1 MEKRL
6 ALSLAMFLLATVP
19 GLHAKSLSGSDSAQE
34 QQGSSVDCTGAIL
47 APGEDCTTESVRS
60 PQVRSFGES
69 GIPSLTS
76 LGTAG
81 AENAPLTRQSRIVS
95 QSQTQQPPAN
105 PPTEFQ
111 KFVAATTGQ
120 FLPIFGEDLFLRVP
134 STFSPSELAPVPSQY
149 VIGPDDELRV
159 RIWGQINYSGN
170 LRVDRSGS
178 IYLPQIGAV
187 PVAGVQFSAL
197 DQHLRAAV
205 AKTYRNFD
213 LSVDMGRIRSMQIY
227 VTGQARRPGAYT
239 ISSLS
244 SLVDAL
250 FATGGPSP
258 QGSLRH
264 IQLNR
269 NGKTVAEF
277 DLYALL
283 IRGDKS
289 KDVPLLPEDVLY
301 IPVAGPQVAIT
312 GSVRNQGIYELR
324 GGESIGDLIELAG
337 RTTAIASTNSRI
349 SLERVEPG
357 RLLQAMEF
365 KFDAGGLAASLMNG
379 DILRVHSILPAYEKT
394 VTLRGYVANPGR
406 FGWKPGMKISDL
418 IPDKDSLMS
427 RDYWWERS
435 HLGLPAP
442 EFEPS
447 ITTLGQGQQP
457 PDLTGAL
464 AANVKQSPWNAQ
476 GQKGNNGT
484 LASGIDEAPTSAN
497 TGQSA
502 QNDVHLLAPEINWNH
517 AVIERIDSNTLR
529 PSLISFDLGKLVLDH
544 DASQDIVLEPG
555 DTITVF
561 SQADVHVPID
571 QQVKYVKLEG
581 EFIHPGFYSVLPGET
596 LRDLTRRAGG
606 LTPRAYLYGSEFTR
620 ESTRLLQQ
628 QRLDEYVRTI
638 TIESERGTQ
647 ALAVSGSS
655 SASSAG
661 DVAASR
667 TAAQEMIARLSEV
680 KATGRIVQQFRPKS
694 VSVAE
699 VPAISLESGDK
710 FAVPFAPASVNVV
723 GAVYDQN
730 SFAYQPGRPV
740 GYYLRLAGG
749 SNRNADWRHAFL
761 IRADGSV
768 VSRDHAKSFGMFS
781 NSFDS
786 IQMNPGDTIVV
797 PDKTMRPTALR
808 GFLDWSQLFSQLAL
822 GAAAI
827 RVI

>member
-6 ALSLAMFLLATVP
+6 ALSLAMFLLATIP
-19 GLHAKSLSGSDSAQE
+19 GLHAQNSSGSDSLQE
-34 QQGSSVDCTGAIL
+34 QQGSSVDCTDAIL
-47 APGEDCTTESVRS
+47 ASSEECTTEPARS

-69 GIPSLTS
+69 GSPSPTS

-81 AENAPLTRQSRIVS
+81 AENAPLTRQSRTVS
-95 QSQTQQPPAN
+95 QLQTPQLPPN

-159 RIWGQINYSGN
+159 RIWGQINFSGN
-170 LRVDRSGS
+170 LRVDRSGN

-187 PVAGVQFSAL
+187 PVAGLEFSAL

-213 LSVDMGRIRSMQIY
+213 ISVDMGRIRSMQIY
-227 VTGQARRPGAYT
+227 VAGQARRPGAYT

-301 IPVAGPQVAIT
+301 IPVAGPQVAIM

-324 GGESIGDLIELAG
+324 GGESVGDLIELAG
-337 RTTAIASTNSRI
+337 QTTAIASTNSRI

-427 RDYWWERS
+427 RDYWWQRS

-447 ITTLGQGQQP
+447 ITTIGEGQQP
-457 PDLTGAL
+457 AESNARGLTTSVTQSTLTAAL
-464 AANVKQSPWNAQ
+464 TSNAKSSPRNQSAGQ
-476 GQKGNNGT
+476 GQKGSNGS
-484 LASGIDEAPTSAN
+484 LAAGVEDAQGSMNAE
-497 TGQSA
+497 QSA
-502 QNDVHLLAPEINWNH
+502 HNDVRLLAPQINWNH
-517 AVIERIDSNTLR
+517 AVIERIDSNTLT

-544 DASQDIVLEPG
+544 DASQDIALEPG

-581 EFIHPGFYSVLPGET
+581 
-596 LRDLTRRAGG
+596 
-606 LTPRAYLYGSEFTR
+606 
-620 ESTRLLQQ
+620 
-628 QRLDEYVRTI
+628 
-638 TIESERGTQ
+638 
-647 ALAVSGSS
+647 
-655 SASSAG
+655 
-661 DVAASR
+661 
-667 TAAQEMIARLSEV
+667 
-680 KATGRIVQQFRPKS
+680 
-694 VSVAE
+694 
-699 VPAISLESGDK
+699 
-710 FAVPFAPASVNVV
+710 
-723 GAVYDQN
+723 
-730 SFAYQPGRPV
+730 
-740 GYYLRLAGG
+740 
-749 SNRNADWRHAFL
+749 
-761 IRADGSV
+761 
-768 VSRDHAKSFGMFS
+768 
-781 NSFDS
+781 
-786 IQMNPGDTIVV
+786 
-797 PDKTMRPTALR
+797 
-808 GFLDWSQLFSQLAL
+808 
-822 GAAAI
+822 
-827 RVI
+827 